1 MNNNKYIL
9 FYSNFCSNSKEFIT
23 ELYKTKYYELFMK
36 VCVDKK
42 NIKIPK
48 QITSVPTII
57 VPNYPRP
64 LTGGEAFFWL
74 EGMGRINIEKEQ
86 SNLGG
91 QQQMG
96 GPKKKV
102 EGEFGNQTGSDSIT
116 PFSYEM
122 KGYSDAYTY
131 LDNNNALDR
140 NFSFLNGSG
149 NQNLGGGGNIPTPK
163 EMGEFDKKQKDS
175 EVSQAYERLMEE
187 RNRDFKGVPRI

>member
-1 MNNNKYIL
+1 MNNKYIL

-42 NIKIPK
+42 DIKIPK
-48 QITSVPTII
+48 QITAVPTII

-74 EGMGRINIEKEQ
+74 EGMSKINIQKES
-86 SNLGG
+86 SNLVVQQG
-91 QQQMG
+91 Q
-96 GPKKKV
+96 KKKV
-102 EGEFGNQTGSDSIT
+102 EGEFSNQTGSESIT

-149 NQNLGGGGNIPTPK
+149 NHNIGSGNIPTPK

-187 RNRDFKGVPRI
+187 RNRDFKGTQRI

>member
-1 MNNNKYIL
+1 MNNKYIL

-42 NIKIPK
+42 DIKIPK
-48 QITSVPTII
+48 QITAVPTII

-74 EGMGRINIEKEQ
+74 EGMGRINIQNES
-86 SNLGG
+86 SNKVV
-91 QQQMG
+91 QQVQ
-96 GPKKKV
+96 KKKV
-102 EGEFGNQTGSDSIT
+102 EGEFSNQTGSDSIT

-149 NQNLGGGGNIPTPK
+149 NQNMGSGNIPTPK

-187 RNRDFKGVPRI
+187 RNRDFKGPARI